1 MALDEDVVLRDVTN
15 AGVVISDRIAREAA
29 TQLDLE
35 EALEAS
41 RYASDPYT
49 THPRE
54 VILNLMDFF
63 IFYFGGLMYLR
74 TSLHAGRFWKCRIMF
89 EVYDFDN
96 ALFFN

>member
-15 AGVVISDRIAREAA
+15 AGVVISDRISREVA

-49 THPRE
+49 NHPRE
-54 VILNLMDFF
+54 VIVNFRGFLVDRGIYEWCFMMEC
-63 IFYFGGLMYLR
+63 FGN
-74 TSLHAGRFWKCRIMF
+74 
-89 EVYDFDN
+89 VN
-96 ALFFN
+96 

>member
-1 MALDEDVVLRDVTN
+1 MLRDVTN
-15 AGVVISDRIAREAA
+15 AGVVISDRISREVA

-54 VILNLMDFF
+54 VTVDARGFF
-63 IFYFGGLMYLR
+63 LLFFFYFFYFYG
-74 TSLHAGRFWKCRIMF
+74 
-89 EVYDFDN
+89 
-96 ALFFN
+96 